1 MQIIK
6 NKMSRT
12 NHYYCERMK
21 LIGLLV
27 ASWLVTLGLQAQRV
41 KVNGMLYFID
51 KFEHTAETCEAPYGE
66 VYTGDIVI
74 PEKIT
79 YEGADY
85 LVTEIGSYTFSKSTI
100 TSLTLPNT
108 ITQIGMFAF
117 SKCTT
122 LHELVLP
129 NSVSECF
136 CAFNEFLG
144 LRDLTLPAG
153 VTNADLSYCASL
165 ETLRVNAAVP
175 DPYIKF
181 NLYTVSKLKVY
192 VPKGLKEVY
201 ANAKSRG
208 FDAIGW
214 QDLNPDNI
222 IEGPET
228 VAWYKIDYRVYNG
241 GYLLMNDTKLS
252 VTNES
257 PYEEGTYL
265 LKKDDKLEATFV
277 PDKGFVKWFYNIH
290 PNYDY
295 TEKDIISPNSNETVV
310 LDVDK
315 NLFVSAQFMAENE
328 YYEKS
333 AIGGLNYKIFTFSQ
347 TAEVTMSAIDYEL
360 MPSFVGY
367 NDSIVQ
373 IPEHLSYQGKD
384 YSVTTIGVYAFT
396 DSKPG
401 RLIIPTTVTNIDS
414 WAFHRFCSQTLE
426 IPSSVTSIADYCFTQ
441 CTLDSL
447 LLPESMAK
455 LNLTTLP
462 FMYNDMG
469 TLTAPDATV
478 RYIRLPKDMTEIA
491 DKMFM
496 SVDLSKGIDIPETM
510 TSIGASAFERSNLRS
525 IHLPEGLTD
534 IGSRAF
540 AVCWSLKSITIPA
553 SVRKINRSLFADTPL
568 DTLYMMS
575 PTPPEADVPLFQD
588 SDSDK
593 DPWADLPVLAVP
605 KGSKELYRNDPVWS
619 NFDRIIEFDTSTD
632 INSLRQTASGI
643 EGYYNLN
650 GQRLPMPRKGIIIV
664 RSADGKVQKRI
675 VR

>member
-1 MQIIK
+1 
-6 NKMSRT
+6 MSRT
-12 NHYYCERMK
+12 NHYYCKRMRR
-21 LIGLLV
+21 IGLLV
-27 ASWLVTLGLQAQRV
+27 ASLLVTLSIQAQQV
-41 KVNGMLYFID
+41 NVNGMLYRINMY
-51 KFEHTAETCEAPYGE
+51 EHTAETYQDPFAE

-79 YEGADY
+79 YEGVDY
-85 LVTEIGSYTFSKSTI
+85 PVTEIGMSTFSGSTI
-100 TSLTLPNT
+100 TSLSLPNT
-108 ITQIGMFAF
+108 ITTIGMGAF

-136 CAFNEFLG
+136 SAFDEFLG
-144 LRDLTLPAG
+144 LKDLTLPAG
-153 VTNADLSYCASL
+153 VSGANLSECASL

-175 DPYIKF
+175 DRNIRF
-181 NLYTVSKLKVY
+181 NSYAVSKLKVY
-192 VPKGLKEVY
+192 VPEGFKEVY
-201 ANAKSRG
+201 ANAETLG
-208 FDAIGW
+208 YNPIGW
-214 QDLNPDNI
+214 QYLNPDNI
-222 IEGPET
+222 IEDPEIE
-228 VAWYKIDYRVYNG
+228 ALYKIEYHIYKG
-241 GYLLMNDTKLS
+241 GHLLMNGTRLS
-252 VTNES
+252 VDLERD
-257 PYEEGTYL
+257 YKEGTYL

-277 PDKGFVKWFYNIH
+277 PDDGFEKWYYSIC
-290 PNYDY
+290 PDYDY
-295 TEKDIISPNSNETVV
+295 TEKDIINPKSNEKVV
-310 LDVDK
+310 VDVDK
-315 NLFVSAQFMAENE
+315 NLVVYAQFMAENE

-333 AIGGLNYKIFTFSQ
+333 AIGGLNYKIYTYNQ
-347 TAEVTMSAIDYEL
+347 TAEVTTSAIDYEL
-360 MPSFVGY
+360 MPSYVGY
-367 NDSIVQ
+367 NDPVIQ
-373 IPEHLSYQGKD
+373 IPEYVSYEGKD
-384 YSVTTIGVYAFT
+384 YPVTSIGVAAFA

-401 RLIIPTTVTNIDS
+401 RLIIPSTVTNIDKM
-414 WAFHRFCSQTLE
+414 AFTRFNSQTLE
-426 IPSSVTSIADYCFTQ
+426 IPSSVTSIGDYCFTE

-447 LLPESMAK
+447 LLPESMAN
-455 LNLTTLP
+455 LNLTTRP

-496 SVDLSKGIDIPETM
+496 SVDLSKGIEIPETM

-525 IHLPEGLTD
+525 IHLPEGLTY
-534 IGSRAF
+534 IAPRAF
-540 AVCWSLKSITIPA
+540 AVCWSLKSIAIPA
-553 SVRKINRSLFADTPL
+553 SVRKISCALFADTPL

-575 PTPPEADVPLFQD
+575 PTPPEAEIPLFQN
-588 SDSDK
+588 SDSNQ

-619 NFDRIIEFDTSTD
+619 NFDRIIEFDASTK
-632 INSLRQTASGI
+632 INSLHQTATGI